1 MSLETILL
9 IILSI
14 SIGLNLIGAVLIG
27 RFYERL
33 TTITYQ
39 YNIEHTKTDYYE
51 ARISLLEM
59 KLWNAG
65 LSDDSNEEEYEE

>member
-1 MSLETILL
+1 ML

-14 SIGLNLIGAVLIG
+14 SIGLNLIGAILLG

-65 LSDDSNEEEYEE
+65 LSDDSNEGEKYEE